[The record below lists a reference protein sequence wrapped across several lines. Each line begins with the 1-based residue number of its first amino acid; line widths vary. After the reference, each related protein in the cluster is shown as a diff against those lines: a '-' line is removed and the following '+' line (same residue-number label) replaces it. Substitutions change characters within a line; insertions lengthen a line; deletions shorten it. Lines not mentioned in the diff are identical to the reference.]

1 MLPHCEG
8 IATEAL
14 QSAEFCKEI
23 LCSSLTFF
31 HPHVWDREGDGAV
44 KTGGRR
50 SCCFAR
56 ALCVK
61 E

>member
-31 HPHVWDREGDGAV
+31 HPHVWD
-44 KTGGRR
+44 GGRW
-50 SCCFAR
+50 SCENWR
-56 ALCVK
+56 K
-61 E
+61 EELLFCSGFVC